1 MKKNSVD
8 KKESELLAED
18 IRLKYKAIIELC
30 RFKMDHYKTKA
41 ARCVHYIMRYKAHI
55 EKCEDKIDKI
65 KVPAAG
71 GVEPYPYVKEAM
83 DKLQLDIKL
92 NRIIIRDNQEN
103 IVINEELIKLYRG
116 QALAY
121 ARRLRKHE
129 KLFSAESGQKKE
141 KSRRG
146 FK

>member
-1 MKKNSVD
+1 KKNSVD
-8 KKESELLAED
+8 KKEGDLLAED
-18 IRLKYKAIIELC
+18 IQLKYKAIIELC
-30 RFKMDHYKTKA
+30 RFKMDHYKIKA
-41 ARCVHYIMRYKAHI
+41 ARCVHYIMKYKAVI
-55 EKCEDKIDKI
+55 EKCEDKIDNI
-65 KVPAAG
+65 EAPEAG
-71 GVEPYPYVKEAM
+71 GVDPNPKVKEAM
-83 DKLQLDIKL
+83 DKLQLDIRL
-92 NRIIIRDNQEN
+92 NRIVIRDNQEN
-103 IVINEELIKLYRG
+103 IIINEELIKLYRG